1 MKKLLFLALPLVVF
15 SGVANAAACLQN
27 QTLAQLV
34 ALGATGCSIGDKVF
48 QNFTGTFAGADATDT
63 FTFTGPLGPTLAPF
77 YQLNLNAGTAGVL
90 TAPLSFSYQVR
101 VDAAVNA
108 VLNPGTTAAITRV
121 TGGIQDN
128 GNAGSGAQL
137 LKGVTVNTGSGSCG
151 GVNYAETAG
160 TTTTN
165 TACNLTGATLITVV
179 ESFTYTGTVGAS
191 SVTGF
196 GNTFT
201 QTLTP
206 TTGVPEPM
214 SMLLLGSGL
223 LGFGFIGR
231 KRFVR

>member
-63 FTFTGPLGPTLAPF
+63 FAFTGPLGPTLSPF

-90 TAPLSFSYQVR
+90 SSTLSFGYQVR

-108 VLNPGTTAAITRV
+108 ILNPGTTAAITRV

-128 GNAGSGAQL
+128 GNAGSAGSL
-137 LKGVTVNTGSGSCG
+137 TKGVTVVTGSGSCG
-151 GVNYAETAG
+151 GVTYTEAGG
-160 TTTTN
+160 TTTVN
-165 TACNLTGATLITVV
+165 TGCNLTGATLITIA
-179 ESFTYTGTVGAS
+179 ETFTYTGTVGAS
-191 SVTGF
+191 SITGF

-214 SMLLLGSGL
+214 SMLLLGTGL